1 MNSMSYKKIYKGKG
15 QAKLKSNMESA
26 GNTEPLIIH
35 LQNQPGI
42 RYEVAYHKHQAAEI
56 MGKRMTS
63 NTFHKYISI
72 PTTEI
77 EMRDFFVVSLGVATL
92 VILWHL
98 LASFI

>member
-1 MNSMSYKKIYKGKG
+1 
-15 QAKLKSNMESA
+15 MENA

-56 MGKRMTS
+56 MGRSERMTS

-72 PTTEI
+72 PTT

>member
-1 MNSMSYKKIYKGKG
+1 
-15 QAKLKSNMESA
+15 
-26 GNTEPLIIH
+26 
-35 LQNQPGI
+35 
-42 RYEVAYHKHQAAEI
+42 
-56 MGKRMTS
+56 MGGSERMTS